1 MDSKNRKKIMV
12 GGIILAVLIIAAT
25 IIIAYFSLSSGAAS
39 SSKMAIENSP
49 VLGNANAP
57 VTIYEFSDFS
67 CPYCAAAEGKNY
79 QVMAYLQSKNPGW
92 EAPMPKIKEEYVKS
106 GKVKIV
112 FKYYPGH
119 DSGVPV
125 HAVALGLK
133 EQSPQ
138 LFWQFAEYAFENQGK
153 LNDLVQMKDEAK
165 TLGADIEKLEAY
177 LQSGAY
183 QEQMQSDISMGKS
196 KGIQGTPTFFIN
208 GKTISGAQPFSI
220 FQDAIESALK

>member
-1 MDSKNRKKIMV
+1 MTGQKNKIRAV
-12 GGIILAVLIIAAT
+12 VSAGIAVVLIVVILLILLA
-25 IIIAYFSLSSGAAS
+25 FKGGSSTLG
-39 SSKMAIENSP
+39 IENSP